1 MALNALR
8 WHESPERAYQSQYEV
23 FEKWFDLFVQEQ
35 RIILPDTFG
44 SKQFLDNIPERLA
57 YQSNGFRQDSGNP
70 IEFGYW
76 VIEMYKRFGINP
88 REKTLFFSDGLN
100 PVRMLELQKEFGDK
114 INVLFGWGTNFSND
128 IGFVKPVSIVMKLIK
143 AAGNDA
149 VKLSDNIAKAIG
161 QRDAIERNKAL
172 FGYDVTLDE
181 KCVY

>member
-1 MALNALR
+1 MN
-8 WHESPERAYQSQYEV
+8 AYQSQYEV
-23 FEKWFDLFVQEQ
+23 FEKWFELFSQDY

-44 SKQFLDNIPERLA
+44 SKQFLDNIPEALA
-57 YQSNGFRQDSGNP
+57 YNSKGFRQDSGNP

-76 VIEMYKRFGINP
+76 VIEMYQRFGINP

-100 PVRMLELQKEFGDK
+100 PAKMLKLQKEFGNK

-128 IGFVKPVSIVMKLIK
+128 VGFIDPISIVMKLIK

-149 VKLSDNIAKAIG
+149 VKLSDNLAKAIG
-161 QRDAIERNKAL
+161 QIYAIYRSKLL
-172 FGYDVTLDE
+172 FGYNVTLDE